1 MDIFL
6 QLIMSGILTGGIYAL
21 IALGFVVIYKATG
34 VFNFAQGEIVMV
46 SAYVCWA
53 LLVQF
58 GLPLGISFALT
69 FAFAAGLGLVVERFA
84 LRPMIGQ
91 PLLAAMMITLA
102 LIAVLDGLVTV
113 IWGSRQ
119 EVLPDF
125 FPRQPLH
132 LGSVMISQQLLMGFG
147 IAVALFVA
155 FVLFFQRTKIGL
167 GMRATA
173 EDHQVSMSLGIKVST
188 SFAMSW
194 VIACIV
200 AAVGGILLGSVNG
213 VNMNLAFLGLKAF
226 PVVILGGLD
235 SIPGA
240 IVAGLI
246 VGVLEKLATGYIDPL
261 VGGGFAEIFPF
272 IILLFVLMVRPYG
285 LFGTKKIER
294 I

>member
-1 MDIFL
+1 MAVFL
-6 QLIMSGILTGGIYAL
+6 QLIFSGLMTGGVYAL
-21 IALGFVVIYKATG
+21 VALGFVVVWKSTS
-34 VFNFAQGEIVMV
+34 VFNFAQGEILMV
-46 SAYVCWA
+46 SAYICWA
-53 LLVQF
+53 LLVQV
-58 GLPLGISFALT
+58 GLPLWATFICT
-69 FAFAAGLGLVVERFA
+69 FAIAAGLGLVVERFA

-102 LIAVLDGLVTV
+102 LIAVLDGLVTI

-125 FPRQPLH
+125 FPREPLH
-132 LGSVMISQQLLMGFG
+132 LGTVMISQQLLLAFV
-147 IAVALFVA
+147 IAIALFFA
-155 FVLFFQRTKIGL
+155 FVLFFKRSRYGL
-167 GMRATA
+167 AMRATA
-173 EDHQVSMSLGIKVST
+173 EDHQVTRSLGIKVSS
-188 SFAMSW
+188 SFAMAW
-194 VIACIV
+194 VVACIV

-213 VNMNLAFLGLKAF
+213 VNMNLGFLGLKAF

-240 IVAGLI
+240 IIAGLI

-272 IILLFVLMVRPYG
+272 IVLLFVLLVRPYG
-285 LFGTKKIER
+285 LFGQARIER

>member
-34 VFNFAQGEIVMV
+34 VFNFAQGELVMV
-46 SAYVCWA
+46 SAYICWA
-53 LLVQF
+53 LIVQF
-58 GLPLGISFALT
+58 GVPLWISFLLT
-69 FAFAAGLGLVVERFA
+69 FAIAAGIGLTVERFA

-102 LIAVLDGLVTV
+102 LIAVLDGIVTV

-125 FPRQPLH
+125 FPREPLH

>member
-1 MDIFL
+1 
-6 QLIMSGILTGGIYAL
+6 MSGILTGGIYAL

-58 GLPLGISFALT
+58 GLPLWISFALT

>member
-58 GLPLGISFALT
+58 GLPLWISFALT
-69 FAFAAGLGLVVERFA
+69 FAFAASLGLVVERFA

-125 FPRQPLH
+125 FPRVPLH

-155 FVLFFQRTKIGL
+155 FVLFFQRSKIGL

-173 EDHQVSMSLGIKVST
+173 EDHQVSMSLGIKVSS

-240 IVAGLI
+240 IVAGLV

-272 IILLFVLMVRPYG
+272 IILLFVLLVRPYG

>member
-1 MDIFL
+1 MDVFL
-6 QLIMSGILTGGIYAL
+6 QLVMSGIMTGGIYAL
-21 IALGFVVIYKATG
+21 IALGFVVVWKATG

-46 SAYVCWA
+46 SAYICWA
-53 LLVQF
+53 LVVQL
-58 GLPLGISFALT
+58 GLPLGVSFLLT
-69 FAFAAGLGLVVERFA
+69 FLIAAGIGLLVERFA
-84 LRPMIGQ
+84 LRPLIGQ
-91 PLLAAMMITLA
+91 PVLAAMMVTLA

-132 LGSVMISQQLLMGFG
+132 LGSIMISQQLLVGFG
-147 IAVALFVA
+147 IALALFVL
-155 FVLFFQRTKIGL
+155 FVLFFQRSKMGL

-173 EDHQVSMSLGIKVST
+173 EDHQVSMSLGIRVST

-200 AAVGGILLGSVNG
+200 AAVGGILLGSING
-213 VNMNLAFLGLKAF
+213 VNMNLGFLGLKAF

-235 SIPGA
+235 SIQGA
-240 IVAGLI
+240 IVAGLL
-246 VGVLEKLATGYIDPL
+246 VGVLEKLATGYIDPF

-272 IILLFVLMVRPYG
+272 IILLFVLLVRPYG

>member
-1 MDIFL
+1 MAVFL
-6 QLIMSGILTGGIYAL
+6 QLLFSGIMTGGVYAL
-21 IALGFVVIYKATG
+21 VALGFVVVWKATS
-34 VFNFAQGEIVMV
+34 VFNFAQGEILMV
-46 SAYVCWA
+46 SAYICWA
-53 LLVQF
+53 LLVQV
-58 GLPLGISFALT
+58 GLPLWLT
-69 FAFAAGLGLVVERFA
+69 FIVTFVIAAALGLIVERFA

-102 LIAVLDGLVTV
+102 LIAVLDGLVTI

-125 FPRQPLH
+125 FPREPLH
-132 LGSVMISQQLLMGFG
+132 LGSVMISQQLLVAFV
-147 IAVALFVA
+147 IAIALFFA
-155 FVLFFQRTKIGL
+155 FVLFFQRSRYGL
-167 GMRATA
+167 AMRATA
-173 EDHQVSMSLGIKVST
+173 EDHQVTRSMGIRVST
-188 SFAMSW
+188 SFAIAW
-194 VIACIV
+194 VVACIV

-213 VNMNLAFLGLKAF
+213 VNMNLGFLGLKAF

-240 IVAGLI
+240 IIAGLI

-272 IILLFVLMVRPYG
+272 IILLIVLLVKPYG
-285 LFGTKKIER
+285 LFGMKRIER

>member
-1 MDIFL
+1 MDMFL
-6 QLIMSGILTGGIYAL
+6 QLIMSGIMTGGIYAL
-21 IALGFVVIYKATG
+21 IALGFVVVWKATG
-34 VFNFAQGEIVMV
+34 VFNFAQGQLVMV
-46 SAYVCWA
+46 SAYICWA
-53 LLVQF
+53 LVVQL
-58 GLPLGISFALT
+58 GLPLGLSFLLT
-69 FAFAAGLGLVVERFA
+69 FLVAAGIGLLVERFA
-84 LRPMIGQ
+84 LRPLVGQ
-91 PLLAAMMITLA
+91 PVLAAMMVTLA

-132 LGSVMISQQLLMGFG
+132 LGSVMISQQLLTGFG
-147 IAVALFVA
+147 IAMLLFVV
-155 FVLFFQRTKIGL
+155 FVLFFRRSKMGL

-173 EDHQVSMSLGIKVST
+173 EGHQVSMSLGIRVST

-200 AAVGGILLGSVNG
+200 AAVGGILLGSING
-213 VNMNLAFLGLKAF
+213 VNMNLAYLGLKAF

-235 SIPGA
+235 SIQGA
-240 IVAGLI
+240 IVAGLL
-246 VGVLEKLATGYIDPL
+246 VGVLEKLATGYIDPF
-261 VGGGFAEIFPF
+261 VGGGFAEVFPF
-272 IILLFVLMVRPYG
+272 IVLIFVLLVRPYG

>member
-1 MDIFL
+1 
-6 QLIMSGILTGGIYAL
+6 MSGILTGGIYAL

-46 SAYVCWA
+46 SAYICWA
-53 LLVQF
+53 LIVQF
-58 GLPLGISFALT
+58 GVPLWISFLLT
-69 FAFAAGLGLVVERFA
+69 FAIAAGIGLTVERFA

-173 EDHQVSMSLGIKVST
+173 EDHQVSMSLGIKVSS

>member
-1 MDIFL
+1 
-6 QLIMSGILTGGIYAL
+6 MSGILTGGIYAL

-46 SAYVCWA
+46 SAYICWA

-58 GLPLGISFALT
+58 GLPLWISFALT

-125 FPRQPLH
+125 FPRAPLH

-155 FVLFFQRTKIGL
+155 FVLFFKRTKIGL

-173 EDHQVSMSLGIKVST
+173 EDHQVSMSLGIKVSS
-188 SFAMSW
+188 SFAISW

-200 AAVGGILLGSVNG
+200 AAVGGILLGSING

-240 IVAGLI
+240 IIAGLL

-272 IILLFVLMVRPYG
+272 IILLFVLLVRPYG

>member
-1 MDIFL
+1 MAVFL
-6 QLIMSGILTGGIYAL
+6 QLLFSGIMTGGVYAL
-21 IALGFVVIYKATG
+21 VTLGFVVVWKATS
-34 VFNFAQGEIVMV
+34 VFNFAQGEILMV

-53 LLVQF
+53 LLVQA
-58 GLPLGISFALT
+58 GLPLWAT
-69 FAFAAGLGLVVERFA
+69 FVITFVIAACLGLIVERFA

-102 LIAVLDGLVTV
+102 LIAVLDGLVTI

-125 FPRQPLH
+125 FPREPLH
-132 LGSVMISQQLLMGFG
+132 LGSIMISQQLLVAFVVA
-147 IAVALFVA
+147 IALFFA
-155 FVLFFQRTKIGL
+155 FVLFFQRSRLGL
-167 GMRATA
+167 AMRSTA
-173 EDHQVSMSLGIKVST
+173 EDHQVTRSMGIKVST
-188 SFAMSW
+188 SFAIAW
-194 VIACIV
+194 VVACIV

-213 VNMNLAFLGLKAF
+213 VNMSLSFLGLKAF

-240 IVAGLI
+240 IIAGLI
-246 VGVLEKLATGYIDPL
+246 VGILEKLATGYIDPI

-272 IILLFVLMVRPYG
+272 IVLLIVLLIKPYG
-285 LFGTKKIER
+285 LFGQQRIER

>member
-58 GLPLGISFALT
+58 GLPLWISFALT

-125 FPRQPLH
+125 FPRAPLH
-132 LGSVMISQQLLMGFG
+132 LGSVMIC
-147 IAVALFVA
+147 
-155 FVLFFQRTKIGL
+155 R
-167 GMRATA
+167 
-173 EDHQVSMSLGIKVST
+173 
-188 SFAMSW
+188 
-194 VIACIV
+194 
-200 AAVGGILLGSVNG
+200 GS
-213 VNMNLAFLGLKAF
+213 
-226 PVVILGGLD
+226 
-235 SIPGA
+235 PGKYEP
-240 IVAGLI
+240 GDK
-246 VGVLEKLATGYIDPL
+246 GK
-261 VGGGFAEIFPF
+261 
-272 IILLFVLMVRPYG
+272 
-285 LFGTKKIER
+285 
-294 I
+294 

>member
-34 VFNFAQGEIVMV
+34 VFNFAQGELVMV
-46 SAYVCWA
+46 SAYICWA
-53 LLVQF
+53 LIVQF
-58 GLPLGISFALT
+58 GVPLWISFLLT
-69 FAFAAGLGLVVERFA
+69 FAIAAGIGLTVERFA

-173 EDHQVSMSLGIKVST
+173 EDHQVSMSLGIKVSS

>member
-1 MDIFL
+1 MDMFL
-6 QLIMSGILTGGIYAL
+6 QLIMSGIMTGGIYAL
-21 IALGFVVIYKATG
+21 IALGFVVVWKATG
-34 VFNFAQGEIVMV
+34 VFNFAQGQLVMV
-46 SAYVCWA
+46 SAYICWA
-53 LLVQF
+53 LVVQL
-58 GLPLGISFALT
+58 GLPLGLSFLLT
-69 FAFAAGLGLVVERFA
+69 FLVAAGIGLLVERFA
-84 LRPMIGQ
+84 LRPLVGQ
-91 PLLAAMMITLA
+91 PVLAAMMVTLA

-132 LGSVMISQQLLMGFG
+132 LGGVMISQQLLTGFG
-147 IAVALFVA
+147 IAMLLFVV
-155 FVLFFQRTKIGL
+155 FVLFFRRSKMGL

-173 EDHQVSMSLGIKVST
+173 EGHQVSMSLGIRVST

-200 AAVGGILLGSVNG
+200 AAVGGILLGSING
-213 VNMNLAFLGLKAF
+213 VNMNLAYLGLKAF

-235 SIPGA
+235 SIQGA
-240 IVAGLI
+240 IVAGLL
-246 VGVLEKLATGYIDPL
+246 VGVLEKLATGYIDPF
-261 VGGGFAEIFPF
+261 VGGGFAEVFPF
-272 IILLFVLMVRPYG
+272 IVLIFVLLVRPYG